1 MEMEIAEQYRKF
13 SYIVAVINLGGI
25 PPRLGFL
32 AKIIVV
38 TERLKTKILIIS
50 TTLIVISRIN
60 IYIYLRIFN
69 FIIIKRTNKTQN
81 LNKSKKSLDKI
92 MILSSLIPILA

>member
-1 MEMEIAEQYRKF
+1 MEIETIEQYRKF
-13 SYIVAVINLGGI
+13 SYLIAITNLGGI

-38 TERLKTKILIIS
+38 AERLKTKMLLIS
-50 TTLIVISRIN
+50 TLLIVIRRIN

-69 FIIIKRTNKTQN
+69 FIIIKKTNKTQIIN
-81 LNKSKKSLDKI
+81 RSSKLIDKI
-92 MILSSLIPILA
+92 MILSISLPILI